1 MRMSRKPAVNAPCPC
16 GSGRKFK
23 KCCGEPS
30 RQITEYFRVAMALEN
45 AGLERTPVLD
55 VGTAPWLL
63 DKSFACPCGSRKA
76 YRECCMPVIAE
87 NKENLSAEARQ
98 HLSGEDVAGA
108 ETLYRA
114 YLVRYLEWV
123 YAHTLPFAKAEIP
136 VIRQIIHVDLEA
148 LTELA
153 DAVAHC
159 LYALGKE
166 TEIPAFLDHVKSVV
180 PLEGFDKDAAYLRAL
195 WLHIG
200 LRDRQ
205 GAFRELEKLGD
216 ILVYPR
222 REAWELYLDVAGS
235 DLTDRQ
241 KIIIAEHIVAEAD
254 EDEHVRVQ
262 YGALKAIALVQIGE
276 IDSARKEFEMLLQ
289 SVKPPGR
296 IQTSDELS
304 TEWQIAKAWSV
315 YGELFSSAEAL
326 RKAEESLLR
335 VPESMLKPA
344 GKAALQRDLGWALR
358 GQERYADAAAAFRR
372 SLEYD
377 DTEVGRIHLVHAL
390 ALSGQI
396 EEARPELATLA
407 PEKID
412 PNLRLEYF
420 AAQGSLAI
428 ASDDPHL
435 GTQTVEGLRT
445 LALPTPFWEAQRNQL
460 LIQMLDFV
468 HRPQVRS
475 KAERQ
480 SMIVKI
486 LVYMNEVLELKP
498 NFFGLGVNLNKLIEK
513 LAKRDRH
520 PHDKSPGEN
529 NA

>member
-1 MRMSRKPAVNAPCPC
+1 MSMSRKPAVNAPCPC
-16 GSGRKFK
+16 GSGKKFK
-23 KCCGEPS
+23 KCCGEPA
-30 RQITEYFRVAMALEN
+30 REITDYFRVAMALEN
-45 AGLERTPVLD
+45 AGLKRTPALD
-55 VGTAPWLL
+55 VGTAPWLRDTTL
-63 DKSFACPCGSRKA
+63 ACPCGSRKA
-76 YRECCMPVIAE
+76 YRECCMTFIAG
-87 NKENLSAEARQ
+87 NKENLSRGARR
-98 HLSGEDVAGA
+98 HLSDGDVTGA
-108 ETLYRA
+108 TTLYRA
-114 YLVRYLEWV
+114 DLVHYLEWV

-136 VIRQIIHVDLEA
+136 VIRQIVHVDLEA

-166 TEIPAFLDHVKSVV
+166 KEIPAFLDHVESVV
-180 PLEGFDKDAAYLRAL
+180 PLEGFDKHAAYLRAL

-200 LRDRQ
+200 LRDRS

-216 ILVYPR
+216 ILAYPR
-222 REAWELYLDVAGS
+222 RGAWELYLDVSGS

-241 KIIIAEHIVAEAD
+241 KINIAEHIVAEAD

-262 YGALKAIALVQIGE
+262 YGALKAIVLVQIGE
-276 IDSARKEFEMLLQ
+276 IDSARKEFETLLQ
-289 SVKPPGR
+289 GVKAPAR
-296 IQTSDELS
+296 IQTADELS

-315 YGELFSSAEAL
+315 YGELFSSADAL

-344 GKAALQRDLGWALR
+344 GKAALQRDLGWVLR
-358 GQERYADAAAAFRR
+358 GQERYSDAVAAFRR
-372 SLEYD
+372 SLTYD
-377 DTEVGRIHLVHAL
+377 DTEVGRIHLVHSL
-390 ALSGQI
+390 ALSGEV
-396 EEARPELATLA
+396 EEARSALAKLAT
-407 PEKID
+407 EEID

-420 AAQGSLAI
+420 GAQGSLAI
-428 ASDDPHL
+428 AADDTHL
-435 GTQTVEGLRT
+435 GRQTVEGLRG
-445 LALPTPFWEAQRNQL
+445 LALETPFWEAQRNQL

-468 HRPQVRS
+468 HRPHAKS

-480 SMIVKI
+480 GMILKI
-486 LVYMNEVLELKP
+486 LVFMNEVLELKP

-513 LAKRDRH
+513 LAKRDRY